1 MININAQW
9 RLAAAAMVAAASVAA
24 CHNGGGTAPPSS
36 GAPPPPPPPQMV
48 DFSAFT
54 EQAFAANA
62 NSTPVSVDGVNFTF
76 DVNTNP
82 SAFDASIMSGA
93 FQ

>member
-1 MININAQW
+1 MINLNVKSRI
-9 RLAAAAMVAAASVAA
+9 AAAAMVAAASLAA
-24 CHNGGGTAPPSS
+24 CNNGGGTAPPST

-48 DFSAFT
+48 DFSAFA

-62 NSTPVSVDGVNFTF
+62 DSTPVSLDGVNFTF
-76 DVNTNP
+76 DVNTDP
-82 SAFDASIMSGA
+82 GAFDGLIMSGT